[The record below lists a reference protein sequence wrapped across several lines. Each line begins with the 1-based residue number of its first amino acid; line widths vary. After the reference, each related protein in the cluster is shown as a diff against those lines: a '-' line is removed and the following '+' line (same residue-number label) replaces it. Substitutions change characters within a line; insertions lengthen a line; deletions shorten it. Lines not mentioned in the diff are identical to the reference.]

1 MTYEPRTTWLEERL
15 TMLTIEI
22 QRGDF
27 GRAQSLLDEIKLR
40 GVKHDPDKV
49 ERAALDTFV
58 DQVFHER
65 LSGHLTSAGIMTM
78 RQLLNQ
84 KPSQLYAIAGLGPI
98 YVQQIIEYVRLNYHW
113 EEGHLAQQPG
123 FEHRQR
129 Q

>member
-22 QRGDF
+22 HRGDF
-27 GRAQSLLDEIKLR
+27 ERAQSLLDEIKLR

-65 LSGHLTSAGIMTM
+65 LSGHLVSAGIMTM
-78 RQLLNQ
+78 RQLLSQ
-84 KPSQLYAIAGLGPI
+84 TPSQLYAITGLVPV

-113 EEGHLAQQPG
+113 EEGHLAQQPR
-123 FEHRQR
+123 FEHRQK
-129 Q
+129 